1 MNWRRLLKN
10 YPSKPLFQ
18 LGGWMFLVSVIF
30 FFASLS
36 HAQQATPHEIKVP
49 YAMNWGDTID
59 KAREM
64 INAVKAQETGVSEK
78 APGRVVLESVGLG
91 VGDPLLKKSLF
102 TFKDGALIEVELQY
116 GDSSWDAE
124 KTLDFFDRTRR
135 RIDERYGP
143 GTLMVNKVKEH
154 PTGENIP
161 KEMTYTLIIYQWSQP
176 AAALELNFYHLE
188 DNDKSYR
195 LVSLH
200 YKAP

>member
-1 MNWRRLLKN
+1 MTSRRPQRKI
-10 YPSKPLFQ
+10 PFKPLSCFS
-18 LGGWMFLVSVIF
+18 GGVFLALAIF
-30 FFASLS
+30 IIGMPC

-78 APGRVVLESVGLG
+78 APGRVVLESTGLG

-154 PTGENIP
+154 PSGENIP

-188 DNDKSYR
+188 DNEKSFR